1 MNNVAVAED
10 VRTLLPAAELQT
22 LLNAFAF
29 ECVVCAGRGST
40 QDEPTSVVVR
50 RDSALTTVGI
60 AHTVCAPSGVYEV
73 PGALQ
78 VRDQVEMTVQ
88 AIAVP
93 GLDGDRPVLVCEIP
107 GLRAR
112 TMDGTD
118 LVVPGLRRLGLEPVR
133 RIAATPPVLATWQ
146 VHLPDQARARISAP
160 GVEAFYAGPLSQSTA
175 WHAVVRD
182 LGAVVLMSGVGLE
195 LQADRDPGALMKVL
209 GRAAQRGDLVG
220 ATVPVTG

>member
-1 MNNVAVAED
+1 MAED
-10 VRTLLPAAELQT
+10 VRALLPSEELRA
-22 LLNAFAF
+22 LLEAFAF
-29 ECVVCAGRGST
+29 ECAVCAGRGST

-50 RDSALTTVGI
+50 RDSGLTAAGL

-78 VRDQVEMTVQ
+78 VRDEAEMTVQ

-112 TMDGTD
+112 TVDGDD

-133 RIAATPPVLATWQ
+133 RIAATPPVLATWR
-146 VHLPDQARARISAP
+146 VRLPDEARARISAP
-160 GVEAFYAGPLSQSTA
+160 DTEMFYEGPLLQSTA
-175 WHAVVRD
+175 WHALVRD
-182 LGAVVLMSGVGLE
+182 RGVVVLMAGVGLE
-195 LQADRDPGALMKVL
+195 LQADRDPGALLKGL
-209 GRAAQRGDLVG
+209 ARAAQRGDLVG